1 MTSKASQLAAF
12 VSAANV
18 ASISNVATF
27 VNDVTFNSDVTFANG
42 AITANGS
49 IGTAGQVLASTGNG
63 AMYWTDM
70 AAGGNSNFSGSYNNL
85 TDKPDII
92 SPFLLMGA

>member
-1 MTSKASQLAAF
+1 MTTKASQLAAF

-18 ASISNVATF
+18 TSTADVATF
-27 VNDVTFNSDVTFANG
+27 NANVAFSNSAIEANG
-42 AITANGS
+42 T

-70 AAGGNSNFSGSYNNL
+70 SSGNSNFTGSYNNL
-85 TDKPDII
+85 TDKPDIL